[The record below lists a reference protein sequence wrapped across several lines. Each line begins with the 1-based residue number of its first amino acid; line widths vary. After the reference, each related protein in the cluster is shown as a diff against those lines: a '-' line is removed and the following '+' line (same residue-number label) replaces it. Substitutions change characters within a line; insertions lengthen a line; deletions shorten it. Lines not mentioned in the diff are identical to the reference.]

1 MKSGEP
7 AGRRWVYRGGRDT
20 LIWRLSFTRNGLLV
34 GQKRCPEGRRSLF
47 FAIEERSGRVVLDD
61 YLLLL
66 PDGSR
71 PAGEGWF
78 TGIETVSGNLAYL
91 HAYQENSPEHLGL
104 WALAPETGRVVWS
117 HANMV
122 YCGVLR
128 EGLLVYIP
136 SVFAGFPERRYLI
149 VDPLTG
155 DVLRRPEAGS
165 LELNALREG
174 VIAEERRQE
183 IVLPEFASKGSPQHE
198 ALQGSG
204 IAEPERCECIAAGSF
219 AAAVSH
225 DHDPHSG
232 GWRSVIRIWLDRRL
246 LHEDVISEKS
256 PRLLLNSF
264 LLHGR
269 GLYYLKEESELVA
282 VDIRI

>member
-1 MKSGEP
+1 MTSGEP
-7 AGRRWVYRGGRDT
+7 GGPSWVYNGGRDA

-61 YLLLL
+61 YLLLFSGGTL
-66 PDGSR
+66 

-104 WALAPETGRVVWS
+104 WAVDPETGRVVWS

-122 YCGVLR
+122 YCGVLQ

-155 DVLRRPEAGS
+155 EGLRRPDAGT
-165 LELNALREG
+165 LEINAMRDS
-174 VIAEERRQE
+174 VVPEERRQE
-183 IVLPEFASKGSPQHE
+183 IVLPEFAVPGSPRHD
-198 ALQGSG
+198 ALLGTG
-204 IAEPERCECIAAGSF
+204 IDEPERCECIAAGSF
-219 AAAVSH
+219 AAAATH

-232 GWRSVIRIWLDRRL
+232 GWRSVIRIWSERRL
-246 LHEDVISEKS
+246 LHEDVMSEKS
-256 PRLLLNSF
+256 PRPALNSF

-269 GLYYLKEESELVA
+269 GLYYLKGESELVA

>member
-1 MKSGEP
+1 MKSSEQVSL
-7 AGRRWVYRGGRDT
+7 RWVYNGGSDAR
-20 LIWRLSFTRNGLLV
+20 IWRLSFTRNGLLV
-34 GQKRCPEGRRSLF
+34 CQKRCLEGRSSLF
-47 FAIEERSGRVVLDD
+47 FVIEERSGRIILDN

-66 PDGSR
+66 PDGTQ

-104 WALAPETGRVVWS
+104 WAVSPETGLVVWS
-117 HANMV
+117 HSNMV
-122 YCGVLR
+122 YCGVLQ

-155 DVLRRPEAGS
+155 AELRRPDAGGV
-165 LELNALREG
+165 EINALRER

-183 IVLPEFASKGSPQHE
+183 IVLPDFAPEGSPLYE
-198 ALQGSG
+198 VLQGTG
-204 IAEPERCECIAAGSF
+204 IAEPERCECIATGSF
-219 AAAVSH
+219 VVAASH

-232 GWRSVIRIWLDRRL
+232 RWRSVIRFWLDRQL
-246 LHEDVISEKS
+246 LHEDVMSEKS
-256 PRLLLNSF
+256 LRPALNSF

-269 GLYYLKEESELVA
+269 GLYYMKGESELVA
-282 VDIRI
+282 MDIRI